1 MNRESTLIF
10 AEPGGPILCAMT
22 SSTASGR
29 SIGAVAVAVL
39 AAAAHLVVGFF
50 YLLGGLAI
58 PGHVLLPLWAL
69 WVGLTVWLVR
79 LAARRSWWTPAVPVV
94 AAAVYLL
101 VITVGD
107 QVLGWQA

>member
-1 MNRESTLIF
+1 ML
-10 AEPGGPILCAMT
+10 GAMT
-22 SSTASGR
+22 SSPTSSPTSSR
-29 SIGAVAVAVL
+29 SIGAVLVAVL
-39 AAAAHLVVGFF
+39 AAAAHLVVGFL

-69 WVGLTVWLVR
+69 WVGLAVWLVR
-79 LAARRSWWTPAVPVV
+79 LAARRSWWTPAMPV

-101 VITVGD
+101 VVKVGD

>member
-1 MNRESTLIF
+1 ML
-10 AEPGGPILCAMT
+10 GAMT
-22 SSTASGR
+22 SSPTSSR
-29 SIGAVAVAVL
+29 SIGAVLVAVL

-58 PGHVLLPLWAL
+58 PGQVLLPLWAL
-69 WVGLTVWLVR
+69 WVGLAVWLVR
-79 LAARRSWWTPAVPVV
+79 LAVRRSWWTPAVPLA

-101 VITVGD
+101 VIKVGD